1 MLIFNVV
8 RYIDFD
14 LSEKMKDMG
23 ADLLVLEGMGR
34 AVHTNF
40 NAAFNCDTLKIA
52 VLKNKWLANHLGGDM
67 FSIMF
72 KFEKSRKVVSSVN

>member
-1 MLIFNVV
+1 
-8 RYIDFD
+8 
-14 LSEKMKDMG
+14 MKELG

-34 AVHTNF
+34 GVHTNF
-40 NAAFNCDTLKIA
+40 NAAFSCDTLKIA

-72 KFEKSRKVVSSVN
+72 KFEKSRKIVSSTVKS